1 MSAMFGIV
9 RLDDQ
14 AVAPAD
20 IDCMAAA
27 MDYRGPD
34 GYSKWFN
41 GGAGLGQLM
50 LETTAE
56 ARYDKLPWRE
66 PLSGLVITADARI
79 DNREELLA
87 KLEVKGADT
96 NRTGDSQLILQA
108 YLKWGRR
115 CVDHLVGE
123 FAFAIWNSNDRTLFC
138 ARDHLG
144 VKPFYFYKNDKAL
157 VFSSAVEGI
166 LALDWVPAQV
176 NDARIADYL
185 VPRLERIDKT
195 STFYQSIYRHPPAHI
210 MTLERS
216 RLATCQ
222 YWKMDEFSETRL
234 KDDGEYAEAF
244 HEMMARVILPRLRN
258 VSGVGVSLSGGI
270 DSGAIVGV
278 GRQLMQVN
286 HNDVLHTFSGVSRDD
301 PNCGETQRLANII
314 AQGGVR
320 ATTVCH
326 EQLSE
331 MLDDLMRVPRAT
343 TDLFDNE
350 MTLYPAMCI
359 AARSKGVNIM
369 LDGVDD
375 VIMDNVAQYTAYQLR
390 AGRWGDAWRE
400 ISAISALSDGEISRA
415 SLLKDDLRTLVRS
428 PMLVSIKRRM
438 QKQPRIEDLIRS
450 SIVNKELA
458 RAVDLP
464 GRLDA
469 LRQNWPVRMLSS
481 LRAANAAEINH
492 PFLTVA
498 LERYDRIAARYAVEP
513 RHPYMDKRFVEFCL
527 ALPWQQKDWRGWPKI
542 TLRRCM
548 QGTLPEPSLWQ
559 QDRQHLGWRFTTS
572 RLALL
577 RMTVKTQLLGSL
589 DELAA
594 YVDVVKVRDA
604 VTGFLG
610 GKPTML
616 DEMFTWRA
624 LCLILW
630 LRRQEG
636 ASCE

>member
-20 IDCMAAA
+20 LDCMAAA
-27 MDYRGPD
+27 MDFRGPD
-34 GYSKWFN
+34 GYGKCCN
-41 GGAGLGQLM
+41 GTAGLGQLM

-79 DNREELLA
+79 DNRDELLG
-87 KLEVKGADT
+87 KLEIKGAAAG
-96 NRTGDSQLILQA
+96 RTGDSQLMLLA

-115 CVDHLVGE
+115 CVDHLVGD

-138 ARDHLG
+138 ARDHMG
-144 VKPFYFYKNDKAL
+144 VKPFYFYKSDRAL

-166 LALDWVPAQV
+166 LALDWVPGQF

-195 STFYQSIYRHPPAHI
+195 STFYQNIYRHPPAHV
-210 MTLERS
+210 MTLERH
-216 RLATCQ
+216 RFATYQ
-222 YWKMDEFSETRL
+222 YWKMDELSETRL

-244 HEMMARVILPRLRN
+244 HEMMVRVILPRLRN
-258 VSGVGVSLSGGI
+258 VSGVGVSLSGGM

-278 GRQLMQVN
+278 GRQLMQAR
-286 HNDVLHTFSGVSRDD
+286 HNEVLHTFSGVSRDD
-301 PNCGETQRLANII
+301 TNCGETQRLGDII
-314 AQGGVR
+314 AQGSVH

-331 MLDDLMRVPRAT
+331 MLEDLMRVPYAT
-343 TDLFDNE
+343 SDLFDND

-359 AARSKGVNIM
+359 AARSKGVNIL

-375 VIMDNVAQYTAYQLR
+375 VVMDNVAQYTAYQFR
-390 AGRWGDAWRE
+390 AGHWGDAWHE
-400 ISAISALSDGEISRA
+400 ISAISALSDGEINRT

-438 QKQPRIEDLIRS
+438 QKQPNIEDLIRS

-458 RAVDLP
+458 RAVDLA

-469 LRQNWPVRMLSS
+469 LRQNWPVRMLPS
-481 LRAANAAEINH
+481 LRAANVAEINQ

-559 QDRQHLGWRFTTS
+559 QDQQHLGWRFTTS

-577 RMTVKTQLLGSL
+577 RMTIETQLLGPL
-589 DELAA
+589 DDVEH
-594 YVDVVKVRDA
+594 YIDVDKVRDA
-604 VTGFLG
+604 ATRFLKG
-610 GKPTML
+610 EPTML

-630 LRRQEG
+630 VRRQEG
-636 ASCE
+636 ASRE